1 MDYQIYQVVEELLV
15 TILNLQIL
23 VHMVVSIKIANQDNF
38 KVAEWVLI
46 KDISMA
52 ELEDKVAVVIHITT
66 FIKKTVREL
75 KAVLAHLVQVSRDV
89 ILVHHVGLNSNYLR
103 YLIRWPWVE

>member
-1 MDYQIYQVVEELLV
+1 
-15 TILNLQIL
+15 
-23 VHMVVSIKIANQDNF
+23 MVVSIKIVNQDNF

-52 ELEDKVAVVIHITT
+52 VLEEDKVAVVILITT

-103 YLIRWPWVE
+103 YLIRWLWAE